1 VARVSYGPRFY
12 RAAMAD
18 LKTAVEGLLA

>member
-12 RAAMAD
+12 REALAS
-18 LKTAVEGLLA
+18 LKAAVEELLP